1 MSFSRAFFHFVAMK
15 RDWPPS
21 LLTVSSFTNIS
32 KRHHLN
38 SFFFPQRSAMLV
50 SKSFFFNNPFY
61 VLAHHISVARHTAEL
76 ISLQSP
82 ILFFQ
87 SLLQLGKSA
96 SNSAEAIPRNGLQ
109 IPNSQIHEHE
119 GSGLLIFV
127 KKIQVFT
134 CI

>member
-1 MSFSRAFFHFVAMK
+1 
-15 RDWPPS
+15 
-21 LLTVSSFTNIS
+21 
-32 KRHHLN
+32 
-38 SFFFPQRSAMLV
+38 MLV
-50 SKSFFFNNPFY
+50 SKSSFFFNNPFY

-87 SLLQLGKSA
+87 SLLQLGRSA
-96 SNSAEAIPRNGLQ
+96 SNSAGAIPRNGLQ

-119 GSGLLIFV
+119 GSDLLIYV
-127 KKIQVFT
+127 KKIHIFT